1 MAEPSWRN
9 PRPAA
14 QFDEVKRRISGP
26 DYVAAFFRSWWPAL
40 LWAGLIFFLSTD
52 TFSAEHTDSIFYSVL
67 HWAIP
72 SLTLEQFEPIHYL
85 IRKAAHFT
93 EYFIFCLLLFR
104 GARGERKGW
113 RWTWALAALAIAAGY
128 SALDEVH
135 QAFVA
140 SRTASPWDSLLDS
153 AGAFVASLALVVWY
167 RGRGAKTGPAA
178 QPEPKRDETAA
189 P

>member
-1 MAEPSWRN
+1 MN
-9 PRPAA
+9 
-14 QFDEVKRRISGP
+14 EVGRRISAR
-26 DYVAAFFRSWWPAL
+26 DYVVAFFRSWWPAL

-52 TFSAEHTDSIFYSVL
+52 TFSAEHTGSVFYSIL

-72 SLTLEQFEPIHYL
+72 SLTLEQFDPIHHL
-85 IRKAAHFT
+85 IRKTAHFT
-93 EYFIFCLLLFR
+93 EYFIFTVLLFR

-153 AGAFVASLALVVWY
+153 TGAFVASVAIFVWR
-167 RGRGAKTGPAA
+167 RGRGPKLRGEEALTNKTPA
-178 QPEPKRDETAA
+178 
-189 P
+189 